1 SNISPSLLKSFKTP
15 YNPRIKAPFVF

>member
-1 SNISPSLLKSFKTP
+1 NISPSLLKSFKTP

>member
-1 SNISPSLLKSFKTP
+1 ISPSLLKSFKTP